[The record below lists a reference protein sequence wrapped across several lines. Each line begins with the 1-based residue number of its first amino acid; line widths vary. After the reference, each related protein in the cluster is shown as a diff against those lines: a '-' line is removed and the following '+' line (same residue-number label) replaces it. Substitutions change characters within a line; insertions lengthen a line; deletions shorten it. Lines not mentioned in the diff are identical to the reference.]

1 MWHAYLILE
10 FALLAAALIAA
21 FAVSLR
27 IGAWRR
33 DRRR

>member
-1 MWHAYLILE
+1 MTTYLITSG
-10 FALLAAALIAA
+10 AVLAAAFAAA

-33 DRRR
+33 